1 MLLLVK
7 LRLVLGNPLLLL
19 LLVGLWVLKHRVLL
33 LLLKL
38 RLCSEAVSIAVCL
51 FNFLMVVLF
60 CNFLEVLL
68 LFVSPLFGIFPAFF
82 EGGFGFILSLLC
94 LYMSNKLPGIL
105 NSLWYWLL
113 GLIPQN
119 CAFYF
124 QLILILLSLNLF
136 CEFFRVNNAF
146 IYTTFHLFGD
156 ILLPFWIFCSVIC
169 FHAFLLGLEKGSSEG
184 FHVFDS
190 FI

>member
-136 CEFFRVNNAF
+136 LTMSKQLIYEIKTVNSF
-146 IYTTFHLFGD
+146 VLTMPLFTPLFTF
-156 ILLPFWIFCSVIC
+156 SVIFFC
-169 FHAFLLGLEKGSSEG
+169 HSGSFAVSYAFMHFS
-184 FHVFDS
+184 
-190 FI
+190 

>member
-1 MLLLVK
+1 MLPLVSIRLNIRLHLLMLLQQIILLLMLPYFRLQLILMLLLVK

-105 NSLWYWLL
+105 NSL
-113 GLIPQN
+113 
-119 CAFYF
+119 
-124 QLILILLSLNLF
+124 
-136 CEFFRVNNAF
+136 
-146 IYTTFHLFGD
+146 
-156 ILLPFWIFCSVIC
+156 
-169 FHAFLLGLEKGSSEG
+169 
-184 FHVFDS
+184 
-190 FI
+190 